1 MNKKNYVAVAT
12 LAFAMLTSCAGQK
25 EAKSTSGI
33 DLANMDTTVS
43 AGTDFFRYACGGWND
58 AHPLTAEYSRYGT
71 FDELFEILTLV
82 KTGKK
87 QDIPIVLVGKE
98 FWNTVVNIPGLAS
111 YGVISPEEAQS
122 CEIVDTPEEAWAII
136 AKFYHIK

>member
-25 EAKSTSGI
+25 EAKRASGI

-71 FDELFEILTLV
+71 FRRQQQPAEH
-82 KTGKK
+82 
-87 QDIPIVLVGKE
+87 
-98 FWNTVVNIPGLAS
+98 NHR
-111 YGVISPEEAQS
+111 
-122 CEIVDTPEEAWAII
+122 
-136 AKFYHIK
+136 HIRLGRDSQ